1 MWVFLYFFCLI
12 DEEETQFV
20 ISNSFWINITISFSL
35 WLRVVAHIN
44 GGKKKVIRNI
54 IYKLLTIDHIL
65 SKCISYFFLGLALI
79 FFFFE
84 KILIILNVN
93 LISKKL

>member
-20 ISNSFWINITISFSL
+20 ISNSFWININISLSI

-44 GGKKKVIRNI
+44 GGKKK
-54 IYKLLTIDHIL
+54 
-65 SKCISYFFLGLALI
+65 
-79 FFFFE
+79 
-84 KILIILNVN
+84 
-93 LISKKL
+93 KKSC

>member
-44 GGKKKVIRNI
+44 GGKKK
-54 IYKLLTIDHIL
+54 
-65 SKCISYFFLGLALI
+65 SY
-79 FFFFE
+79 
-84 KILIILNVN
+84 
-93 LISKKL
+93 

>member
-1 MWVFLYFFCLI
+1 MWVFLKKKIFLCLI

-20 ISNSFWINITISFSL
+20 IINSFWINITISLSL

-44 GGKKKVIRNI
+44 GGKKKKKVVRNI

-65 SKCISYFFLGLALI
+65 SKCIYFSF
-79 FFFFE
+79 
-84 KILIILNVN
+84 
-93 LISKKL
+93 

>member
-44 GGKKKVIRNI
+44 GGKKR
-54 IYKLLTIDHIL
+54 LLGIL
-65 SKCISYFFLGLALI
+65 FISY
-79 FFFFE
+79 
-84 KILIILNVN
+84 
-93 LISKKL
+93 

>member
-20 ISNSFWINITISFSL
+20 ISNSFWINITISLSL

-44 GGKKKVIRNI
+44 GGKKK
-54 IYKLLTIDHIL
+54 LLGIL
-65 SKCISYFFLGLALI
+65 FISY
-79 FFFFE
+79 
-84 KILIILNVN
+84 
-93 LISKKL
+93 